1 MLNLENINLQNSVKA
16 GLLHPSLKG
25 LNWITTEN
33 TDNPI
38 VELNLIKESLDQIK
52 KDDSKIMMMSGY
64 LFFSAIINKDL
75 NNPSRWPSM
84 GDASNPA
91 PDNKYHLE
99 YKTFIKNLVLNKN
112 IEIIYSTPDNS
123 DDIFTLIF
131 EKNCRIS
138 EEINDFLTKH
148 DIRSCLKK
156 VK

>member
-91 PDNKYHLE
+91 PDNNYHLE
-99 YKTFIKNLVLNKN
+99 YKTLIKNLVLNKN